1 MNNCAKDCIENEKK
15 CKVKNCKLW
24 IDYKNDLNCSVIA
37 THKHGNMTLKQIA
50 DRLGLSVVRIKQIQ
64 DKALQKL
71 RKNSCLKY

>member
-24 IDYKNDLNCSVIA
+24 IDYNCSVIA